1 MCLETL
7 LSASVSVCMVSFIHL
22 LPGPPPRPPPFLPG
36 VAFGICMFSSLHTHN
51 GEAFG
56 KEVSPALRV

>member
-1 MCLETL
+1 MLGDFVVCFGVCLHGQFHPSAATL
-7 LSASVSVCMVSFIHL
+7 S
-22 LPGPPPRPPPFLPG
+22 RPPPFLPG

-56 KEVSPALRV
+56 EEVSPALRV